1 MMHGPINIRCII
13 PLFHMAIWGG
23 GDVSHEKMQY
33 SYSYKMLTGGAKP
46 IRIIGGPDKRS
57 SAVFIGVKL

>member
-1 MMHGPINIRCII
+1 MHNSVVSHGN
-13 PLFHMAIWGG
+13 LGG